1 MENNLNHCIP
11 SQFAAFC
18 AVEAN
23 DLGISQVIEIASGD
37 GRDSLF
43 FANLGFEVMSL
54 EVSSAAIAIIKSRS
68 LGLDAL
74 KTFQIDVTNTKLPKP
89 SVPFESCC
97 YYSRFFIHTLAETKL
112 REFFANLSTAMHG
125 SQYFFTE
132 YRNEKDEFLTKYTPE
147 HSRYFYEA
155 KFIKAIA
162 EANNLM
168 CVYEA
173 EGQGLAKW
181 KRDDAYVTRQ
191 IYIKN

>member
-1 MENNLNHCIP
+1 MENNSNHCIP

-54 EVSSAAIAIIKSRS
+54 EVSSAAIAIIKARS
-68 LGLDAL
+68 LGLDSL

-89 SVPFESCC
+89 SVPYESCC

-112 REFFANLSTAMHG
+112 REFF
-125 SQYFFTE
+125 E
-132 YRNEKDEFLTKYTPE
+132 VD
-147 HSRYFYEA
+147 
-155 KFIKAIA
+155 
-162 EANNLM
+162 ANNIARVA
-168 CVYEA
+168 VYSLFRKGDLSKKEISA
-173 EGQGLAKW
+173 FYKKLKV
-181 KRDDAYVTRQ
+181 DASKPHPWEV
-191 IYIKN
+191 